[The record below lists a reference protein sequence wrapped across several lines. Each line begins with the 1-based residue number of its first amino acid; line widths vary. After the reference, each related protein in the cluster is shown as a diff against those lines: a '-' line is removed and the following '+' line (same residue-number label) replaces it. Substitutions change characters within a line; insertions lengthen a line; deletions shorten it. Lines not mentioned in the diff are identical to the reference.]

1 MSSGVLHPEK
11 EAFQEILLY
20 LLPVDSR
27 VTGVSGVDVVFSY
40 PLGSAQKLHLTEIT
54 DALQIRS
61 SMMLWAII
69 SVYKC
74 LCSVC
79 SIQRRQQGHRDQPLP
94 AGHHVRQRCRLPVLG
109 ETAGQRMQVCR
120 AVFWILVPLSL
131 KHFFNY
137 SALFLSL
144 YPWVWLCI
152 ACMQLFFVSWMHVW
166 VIYHQSEGKN

>member
-40 PLGSAQKLHLTEIT
+40 PLGSAQKPHLTEIT
-54 DALQIRS
+54 DARQIRS

-79 SIQRRQQGHRDQPLP
+79 SIQRRQQGHWDQPLP

-109 ETAGQRMQVCR
+109 ETAGQRMQVR
-120 AVFWILVPLSL
+120 NAVFWILVPLSVR
-131 KHFFNY
+131 
-137 SALFLSL
+137 LSL
-144 YPWVWLCI
+144 IIRHCFYPCI
-152 ACMQLFFVSWMHVW
+152 CGFGDVLHAGSCVRKF
-166 VIYHQSEGKN
+166 YHSFD